1 MSPSTNRKPSAQKRA
16 LYCHCR
22 LRALVC
28 NVNTPRNKGTKFF
41 GCANFKEWVEDNDD
55 DTDSSGKEQGC
66 TIDEIMIQNKMLLIE
81 NRRLRLE
88 NNELNIDEMQ
98 RN

>member
-16 LYCHCR
+16 LYCHCG

-41 GCANFKEWVEDNDD
+41 GCANFKEIWGCDF
-55 DTDSSGKEQGC
+55 SSGLKITMTTQ
-66 TIDEIMIQNKMLLIE
+66 IQVEKNKDAQSIK
-81 NRRLRLE
+81 
-88 NNELNIDEMQ
+88 
-98 RN
+98 